1 MARTWRLRDFG
12 DFLDQIKKF
21 ARSFQREWRQNEE
34 EQVPAQAPHLL
45 DEVTAEQ
52 HSLLAPVLLPESCKG
67 REEEDKEQSER
78 LQQPTED
85 STPLRLPK
93 EREASSNQQ
102 GTRRERLGPHKRRLP
117 RGCSRRGITAQRRTR
132 LARKLGG

>member
-34 EQVPAQAPHLL
+34 EQVPARALHLL

-67 REEEDKEQSER
+67 SEEDEEQSEH
-78 LQQPTED
+78 LQQPAED
-85 STPLRLPK
+85 STPPRLPK
-93 EREASSNQQ
+93 EQGSSSNQQ
-102 GTRRERLGPHKRRLP
+102 GTRRESLGPPQTKQP
-117 RGCSRRGITAQRRTR
+117 RGCSRKGIAAECRIR
-132 LARKLGG
+132 LARKLCG